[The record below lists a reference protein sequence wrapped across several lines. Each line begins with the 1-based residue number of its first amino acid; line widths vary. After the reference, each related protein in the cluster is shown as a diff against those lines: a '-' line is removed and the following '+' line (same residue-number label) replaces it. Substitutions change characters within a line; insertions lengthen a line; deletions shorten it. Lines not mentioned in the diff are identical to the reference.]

1 MKRED
6 TKATRI
12 ETLKKTQEARKQDA
26 IERVYK
32 AIERLQKID
41 AKINFQNIA
50 REANLSVS
58 YLYKYPELKQHIAEL
73 RAKQSSFPIAPV
85 AQPNSTSTGKVI
97 ARLKDKIQKLEQE
110 NKELKRKCEAL
121 AGQVYRAH
129 HLQAQVERLQEQ
141 NEDLRNRLGEKEIA
155 KKVTSIDQKRKAKSI
170 VLKDVQSELDD
181 LGIRLNPTLTKTIEL
196 ATEETTLAAIEA
208 LKDQLA
214 KKDIP
219 NPGGWL
225 NTAIKEGWTK
235 PESKST
241 QPTAPQSRVVT
252 SIDKSNKKLMSTD
265 KLKQLSNL
273 FNHQDD

>member
-50 REANLSVS
+50 R
-58 YLYKYPELKQHIAEL
+58 EL